1 MDFFLLSCLAP
12 LNSHVSSC
20 RRAGIVIHT
29 GVRSVSCSVG
39 FPALLGPVGSPLR
52 FRHRSRSGQGPQ
64 GRDSLCLSRVF
75 SSDKQ
80 DTAKSP
86 SLWGQREECGFG
98 PLDTR
103 TKGGRGRGQIQSPCG
118 AGESPALLPLTPSCA
133 RAATPFHE
141 AVTKSLPRFS
151 QAQAACPPALI
162 PTSIHAHVH
171 AHTRSLTL
179 LGVAGQGSPFSARPG
194 DRGHGPQREFRME
207 TPAH

>member
-1 MDFFLLSCLAP
+1 MDFFLLFCLAP

-29 GVRSVSCSVG
+29 GVPSVSCSVG
-39 FPALLGPVGSPLR
+39 FPALLGPAGSPLR

-64 GRDSLCLSRVF
+64 GRDSFAFLVCLALTNR
-75 SSDKQ
+75 
-80 DTAKSP
+80 TLPESP
-86 SLWGQREECGFG
+86 SRWGQREECGFG

-103 TKGGRGRGQIQSPCG
+103 TRGGRGRGWIQSPCG
-118 AGESPALLPLTPSCA
+118 AGESPVLLPLTPSCA

-171 AHTRSLTL
+171 THTRSLTL
-179 LGVAGQGSPFSARPG
+179 LGVAGQGSPFSAWPG
-194 DRGHGPQREFRME
+194 DRGHGPQSEVRME